1 MLPASNDCSVLS
13 PGQKLTPK
21 YSSCRYLE
29 RAAERE
35 ALQARIQQCAGLGTW
50 QALDVRGRELEEE
63 RAPKGRLER
72 ARVRHRTLQ
81 LLADVQR
88 SRASPGRRSEE
99 AWSCPGGRSH
109 KRLDLVDRE
118 AERQTEYAL
127 GFFDGRVE
135 LYQVYNL
142 VGVERRPLGG
152 PI

>member
-1 MLPASNDCSVLS
+1 MLPASNECSVLW

-50 QALDVRGRELEEE
+50 QALYVRGRELEEE
-63 RAPKGRLER
+63 RAPKGRSER
-72 ARVRHRTLQ
+72 ARVRHRTLR

-118 AERQTEYAL
+118 AERQT
-127 GFFDGRVE
+127 
-135 LYQVYNL
+135 
-142 VGVERRPLGG
+142 
-152 PI
+152 